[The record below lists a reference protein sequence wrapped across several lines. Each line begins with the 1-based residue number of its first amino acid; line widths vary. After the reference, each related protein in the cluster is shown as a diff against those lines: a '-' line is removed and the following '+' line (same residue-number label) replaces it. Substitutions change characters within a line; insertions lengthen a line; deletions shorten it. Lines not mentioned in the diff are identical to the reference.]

1 MNLQLYEYLQ
11 FPPTDLHAFNIN
23 PTKINKY
30 AICWLYSLAHNDY
43 HRNYYAFFYNHE
55 IYNLT
60 LILACIY
67 ETV

>member
-11 FPPTDLHAFNIN
+11 FSPTDLHTFNIN

-43 HRNYYAFFYNHE
+43 HRNYYAFF
-55 IYNLT
+55 L
-60 LILACIY
+60 
-67 ETV
+67 